1 MLSQCT
7 AEAALLPD
15 PVYDQRCEDRY
26 EEIVSSAVITFRGKD
41 YAVPVINISSRG
53 TQIEFD
59 IVPRLG
65 ESLLIRFE
73 NCSRMQAFVRWSR
86 DGKLGIRF
94 GHEIILVN

>member
-7 AEAALLPD
+7 AETALLPD
-15 PVYDQRCEDRY
+15 PVYDQRSEERY
-26 EEIVSSAVITFRGKD
+26 EQIVASAVITFRGQD
-41 YAVPVINISSRG
+41 YTVPVINISSRG
-53 TQIEFD
+53 TQIEFG

-73 NCSRMQAFVRWSR
+73 NCSRMQGFVRWSR
-86 DGKLGIRF
+86 DGRLGIRF